1 MKKTAKKSE
10 ENQNLNEEQLREQER
25 LESVFPEQ
33 SAFHKI
39 LYTSANYTTAALTGA
54 AILFALYFANLMIY
68 YLRSEIM
75 PFLDAVDDSAGF
87 LADAVTGI
95 LNILVFA
102 VIAVLFG
109 FALDINYSG
118 HGRPKQIWGKYV
130 KCILPAAFGSCFL
143 YVVIRHFAVGSSFR
157 VTGSILSQILYY
169 ITMIAV
175 VPASN
180 VLLYLVLPSAVIRM
194 LMTLVSDTKERAEL
208 PLTIVCA
215 VVMAFAML
223 GITPNHIEN
232 YGASIFFF
240 TLIQSASC
248 SLLYH
253 RTNIIRCTI
262 LLYAGVSALYLAL
275 AALMNSFI

>member
-1 MKKTAKKSE
+1 
-10 ENQNLNEEQLREQER
+10 
-25 LESVFPEQ
+25 
-33 SAFHKI
+33 
-39 LYTSANYTTAALTGA
+39 
-54 AILFALYFANLMIY
+54 
-68 YLRSEIM
+68 
-75 PFLDAVDDSAGF
+75 
-87 LADAVTGI
+87 
-95 LNILVFA
+95 
-102 VIAVLFG
+102 
-109 FALDINYSG
+109 
-118 HGRPKQIWGKYV
+118 
-130 KCILPAAFGSCFL
+130 
-143 YVVIRHFAVGSSFR
+143 
-157 VTGSILSQILYY
+157 
-169 ITMIAV
+169 MIAV

-194 LMTLVSDTKERAEL
+194 LLTLVSDTKERAEL

-240 TLIQSASC
+240 TLIQSAPC